1 LSASV
6 RSRWN
11 WRSPALG
18 LPVLGILFL
27 WCYWPTFAS
36 MVRVWSGDPQYSHG
50 YLVPAFALVLL
61 WLRRRRLA
69 GVAAG
74 GSWWGVGLV
83 GAGAMLR
90 LASAFFFFEWFEQLS
105 LLPTVA
111 GLFVVGGGWPALR
124 WAWPAVGFLFF
135 MIPLPYQLEFALAAP
150 LQRAATLASTYALQ
164 TLGFACLSEG
174 NVILMGELKIGVIEA
189 CSGLSMLLVF
199 FALSFAVALVIQRP
213 FWQKAV
219 VVASAVPIALVSN
232 VTRITVTGV
241 LYQTAGSGVADA
253 FFHDLAG
260 WLMMPLAL
268 GLLWVELRFLAHL
281 FVAVPPVGPLQLS
294 LPAAPAQPVAAAP
307 FPVRTTAPPV
317 PRPVGEPT
325 LP

>member
-1 LSASV
+1 M
-6 RSRWN
+6 
-11 WRSPALG
+11 
-18 LPVLGILFL
+18 PVLGVLFL
-27 WCYWPTFAS
+27 WCSWPTLAS
-36 MVRVWSGDPQYSHG
+36 MVRVWSSDPQYSHG

-61 WLRRRRLA
+61 WRRRGRLA
-69 GVAAG
+69 GVAWQ

-83 GAGAMLR
+83 SAGAALR
-90 LASAFFFFEWFEQLS
+90 LASTFFFFEWFEQLS

-124 WAWPAVGFLFF
+124 WAWPAVGFLCF
-135 MIPLPYQLEFALAAP
+135 MIPLPYQLEIALAAP

-219 VVASAVPIALVSN
+219 VVASAIPIALVSN
-232 VTRITVTGV
+232 VTRITITGV

-268 GLLWVELRFLAHL
+268 GLLWVELRFLARL
-281 FVAVPPVGPLQLS
+281 FLAVPPVGPLLLP
-294 LPAAPAQPVAAAP
+294 LPAAPALPVAAAP
-307 FPVRTTAPPV
+307 FPVRNTVPPV
-317 PRPVGEPT
+317 PQAVGEPT